1 MLALSWSLEGNT
13 CALTLALLGIARI
26 MRTFVTVLIVRDGFD
41 EQWRRMLTGVEQALL
56 HLNPELTAAGIL
68 AAQDLILLQVPE
80 DAQRTADAL
89 EAGSASPSDAVNP
102 QNMALNFLSA
112 CFWCTGQY
120 VSFSSF
126 VQQCLGSV

>member
-13 CALTLALLGIARI
+13 CALTIALLGIARI

-102 QNMALNFLSA
+102 QNMALNF
-112 CFWCTGQY
+112 
-120 VSFSSF
+120 
-126 VQQCLGSV
+126 